1 MTAQLGEYDTFGENG
16 FLHRS
21 PSPVSVAPLSAYLA
35 PPRFSDLTLTLH
47 AFILYRRPYSSL
59 TLLAPL
65 IRHERLHAQH
75 ATSCD
80 FIMRLLL
87 PSYHPCQVHLLRHD
101 AIVHLYRTYPYVT

>member
-47 AFILYRRPYSSL
+47 AFILYATAALIAPSPCLHPSSGMSDCMHS
-59 TLLAPL
+59 TP
-65 IRHERLHAQH
+65 
-75 ATSCD
+75 
-80 FIMRLLL
+80 
-87 PSYHPCQVHLLRHD
+87 PP
-101 AIVHLYRTYPYVT
+101 AISL